1 MKHVELAYCN
11 MEEQETRTIV
21 PTVALGS
28 SCSRDI
34 AAVTV
39 ITVITVITIIISI
52 TPDPTSCTILTITY
66 L

>member
-39 ITVITVITIIISI
+39 ITVITIIISI

>member
-1 MKHVELAYCN
+1 